1 MTQMT
6 RMIALVLTALLAF
19 SMISVSSA
27 EGQLAGGWTATDDPT
42 ITQER
47 SDLFEKALGQL
58 VGVDY
63 TPVAYLGSQVV
74 AGGNHCF
81 LCLSRVVIPDAI
93 PKYVLVFIYED
104 LQGNAQIMNIADFDF
119 GSFCTYGAQE

>member
-1 MTQMT
+1 MKK
-6 RMIALVLTALLAF
+6 MIVLLLAIMVVF
-19 SMISVSSA
+19 SAVSVATA
-27 EGQLAGGWTATDDPT
+27 EGMLSGGWAAADDPT
-42 ITQER
+42 VTQER
-47 SDLFEKALGQL
+47 SELFEKALGGM

-74 AGGNHCF
+74 AGTNHCF

>member
-1 MTQMT
+1 MKK
-6 RMIALVLTALLAF
+6 MIVLLLAIMVVF
-19 SMISVSSA
+19 SAVSVATA
-27 EGQLAGGWTATDDPT
+27 EGMLSGGWAAADDPT
-42 ITQER
+42 VTQER
-47 SDLFEKALGQL
+47 SELFEKALGGM

-74 AGGNHCF
+74 AGTNHCF

-104 LQGNAQIMNIADFDF
+104 LQGKTEIMNFADFDF
-119 GSFCTYGAQE
+119 GSFCTYGAEE

>member
-1 MTQMT
+1 MKK
-6 RMIALVLTALLAF
+6 MIVLLLAIMVVF
-19 SMISVSSA
+19 SAVSVATADGMLS
-27 EGQLAGGWTATDDPT
+27 GGWAAADDPT
-42 ITQER
+42 VTQER
-47 SDLFEKALGQL
+47 SELFEKALGGM

-74 AGGNHCF
+74 AGTNHCF

-104 LQGNAQIMNIADFDF
+104 LQGKTEIMNFADFDF
-119 GSFCTYGAQE
+119 GSFCTYGAEE

>member
-1 MTQMT
+1 MKK
-6 RMIALVLTALLAF
+6 MIVLLLAIMVVF
-19 SMISVSSA
+19 SAVSVATA
-27 EGQLAGGWTATDDPT
+27 EGMLSGGWAAADDPT
-42 ITQER
+42 VTQER
-47 SDLFEKALGQL
+47 SELFEKALGGM

-74 AGGNHCF
+74 AGTNHCF

-104 LQGNAQIMNIADFDF
+104 LQGKAEIMNFADFDF
-119 GSFCTYGAQE
+119 GSFCTYGAEE